1 MAFRTGYAAKAEEFN
16 QMFPISDS
24 SMAGIGQIT
33 ADQKAS
39 KRGYFEARNIY
50 RSPTALGYALGN
62 LTAAGVADDYMV
74 VSMGDE
80 IALAVP
86 SGPSG
91 ADLFKQFCSEN
102 HYPSV
107 RLKELA
113 AARYLDMHID
123 HSTHSTHYT
132 TSVRDERL

>member
-50 RSPTALGYALGN
+50 RSPTALGYALVRK
-62 LTAAGVADDYMV
+62 TAFLCHLYIKTIILPRQARDKHRESSKRARFVAG
-74 VSMGDE
+74 E
-80 IALAVP
+80 P
-86 SGPSG
+86 HSGRRG
-91 ADLFKQFCSEN
+91 G
-102 HYPSV
+102 
-107 RLKELA
+107 
-113 AARYLDMHID
+113 
-123 HSTHSTHYT
+123 
-132 TSVRDERL
+132 